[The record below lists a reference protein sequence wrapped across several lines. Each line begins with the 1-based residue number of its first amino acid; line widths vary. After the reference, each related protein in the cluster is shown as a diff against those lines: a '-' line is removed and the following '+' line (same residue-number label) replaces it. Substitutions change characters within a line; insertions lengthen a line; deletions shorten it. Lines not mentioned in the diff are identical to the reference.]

1 MKLGVTLFAQNY
13 NDWARFEA
21 YEAGDENAPVSDG
34 SDATVW
40 EDEKRLGNQIEP
52 LGYDSIWSV
61 EHHFTPYTMVTN
73 VIQFLSYWAGRTE
86 RVGMGTMVAVLPWHN
101 PVRLAEEIVML
112 QHLLGD
118 RELKIGFGRGAGRR
132 EFGGMTVPMGESR
145 DRFLE
150 ALEIIRLALSEERF
164 SYDGEFFTIPDV
176 EQRPESPTISLRPRP
191 RSPRILD
198 EFYCAWGSPQTAP
211 IAAKAGLKPLI
222 IPQKAF
228 ADYTDEF
235 DEFNRMRAESG
246 FPPARPALVT
256 WVFCDE
262 DEKKAEE
269 GARQYMGQYADSAMR
284 HYEFMSSHFA
294 TTKGYDHYAMLKEL
308 LPEASAFGEIF
319 LKDHIWGTP
328 EQCIER
334 LQAANDFMAPSE
346 FVGVFKYGA
355 MPVEVAEHSMQLF
368 ANEVLPFVHELKES
382 EHQPA

>member
-246 FPPARPALVT
+246 FPPARPA
-256 WVFCDE
+256 
-262 DEKKAEE
+262 
-269 GARQYMGQYADSAMR
+269 
-284 HYEFMSSHFA
+284 
-294 TTKGYDHYAMLKEL
+294 
-308 LPEASAFGEIF
+308 FGEIF

-355 MPVEVAEHSMQLF
+355 MPVEVAEHNMQLF
-368 ANEVLPFVHELKES
+368 AHEVLPFVHGLKGS